1 MNLKNIN
8 VILLLK
14 IFIKLS
20 MIVIIILS
28 VILMTSLLIF
38 GEDKV
43 LKFLEKYE
51 DIFDKLSEVSKKQDD
66 KIIPYCNYFK
76 YLFLSMSIL
85 FRRKKNRD

>member
-1 MNLKNIN
+1 MDLKDLNT
-8 VILLLK
+8 ILLFK
-14 IFIKLS
+14 VFVMFS
-20 MIVIIILS
+20 VIVIIILS